1 MKKTVL
7 ALRCFLG
14 GILCFIGS
22 FGFTENLIFTENNSI
37 IKMTACI
44 MLGITFNYFGCV
56 LAVPDNDRSPDAID
70 LIFFALG
77 IIFTGVF
84 VHFLRN
90 FFA

>member
-1 MKKTVL
+1 MKKTSL
-7 ALRCFLG
+7 IFRCFLG

-22 FGFTENLIFTENNSI
+22 FGFTEKLIFTENNSI
-37 IKMTACI
+37 IKMIACI
-44 MLGITFNYFGCV
+44 LLGITFNYFGCV
-56 LAVPDNDRSPDAID
+56 LAVPDNDRDPDAID

-84 VHFLRN
+84 VHFFEN

>member
-1 MKKTVL
+1 
-7 ALRCFLG
+7 
-14 GILCFIGS
+14 
-22 FGFTENLIFTENNSI
+22 
-37 IKMTACI
+37 MTACI